1 MINIETAREIKKYA
15 LKYNVSFDILL
26 KSLDLN
32 SFDEN
37 MIKDIAD
44 KLNIE
49 KVQLFTFEMWK
60 YDSPN
65 DEFRGW
71 VLPNGKM
78 INRFFDR
85 SGEPK
90 TVQDHGKLFQ
100 IFLLGLEEYDKT
112 YYDKMINEINIYSEE
127 NYNALD
133 PYESFAVERLGWL
146 QVGIFGRKMI
156 ICRGERFQDKYLD
169 KFINEKK
176 VHVMY
181 HNKGPCIGHIF
192 NDLYDNM
199 EVIMELGLKKKYNT
213 LYNEQKVNSYL

>member
-78 INRFFDR
+78 VNRFFDR

-100 IFLLGLEEYDKT
+100 IFLFIFFYQVDIFLFYLAKLILFI
-112 YYDKMINEINIYSEE
+112 KI
-127 NYNALD
+127 
-133 PYESFAVERLGWL
+133 RWL
-146 QVGIFGRKMI
+146 N
-156 ICRGERFQDKYLD
+156 C
-169 KFINEKK
+169 
-176 VHVMY
+176 
-181 HNKGPCIGHIF
+181 
-192 NDLYDNM
+192 
-199 EVIMELGLKKKYNT
+199 
-213 LYNEQKVNSYL
+213 S